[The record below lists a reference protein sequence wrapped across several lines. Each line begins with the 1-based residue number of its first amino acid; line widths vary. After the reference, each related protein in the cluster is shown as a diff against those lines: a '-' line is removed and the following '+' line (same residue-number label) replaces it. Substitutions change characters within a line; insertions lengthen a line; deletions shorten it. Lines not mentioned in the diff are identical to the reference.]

1 MIKSRICKTQDFG
14 RTGSDSGVV
23 LIIVLIVTA
32 ILTTLVVDLIY
43 FTQIDSEISA
53 NTRDDIKARYI
64 AKSGVNVVAGAMSG
78 TQLEELKKATSILN
92 NQSEASD
99 EIWSIRLPV
108 LPVGDGNVS
117 LTVIDERSK
126 INLNA
131 LVNQSSNRVD
141 EQVKTE
147 LEELFRVLDVEPRK
161 SDLFIASLINW
172 LDHPIQGAENDQDS
186 SGANADY
193 YLGLEDPYNIK
204 NGPLDS
210 IDEIRMIR
218 GMDEEFFGKVKNYVT
233 VYPADKKVNFST
245 ASRAVM
251 ISVLKGAAV
260 SAIQRREDSSPEDL
274 KDDIA
279 ESIAER
285 VIEARKDDPIVD
297 RKKVAEIIKD
307 VDPTLN
313 ILSGISGVV
322 LSSGESDVF
331 SVDSTGIFGEE
342 NPTVRTVEAV
352 IRKGASGQSRGIHII
367 SWKEW

>member
-1 MIKSRICKTQDFG
+1 MTQYFRG
-14 RTGSDSGVV
+14 NRSDSGVV

-64 AKSGVNVVAGAMSG
+64 AKSGVNVVAGAMKETS
-78 TQLEELKKATSILN
+78 LEDLKKATSLLN
-92 NQSEASD
+92 NQGGESD
-99 EIWSIRLPV
+99 EIWSIRVPV

-141 EQVKTE
+141 NQVETE
-147 LEELFRVLDVEPRK
+147 LVELFRVLDVDPRE

-172 LDHPIQGAENDQDS
+172 LDHPIEGAQNDQDS
-186 SGANADY
+186 SGAAADY
-193 YLGLEDPYNIK
+193 YLGLENPYNIK

-210 IDEIRMIR
+210 VDEIRMIR
-218 GMDEEFFGKVKNYVT
+218 GMDEEFFGKIKDYVT

-245 ASRAVM
+245 ASKSVM
-251 ISVLKGAAV
+251 ISALKGAAV
-260 SAIQRREDSSPEDL
+260 SAIKKQEDSSPEDL

-279 ESIAER
+279 DRIAEA
-285 VIEARKDDPIVD
+285 VMEARKDDSIVD
-297 RKKVAEIIKD
+297 RKKVNEIIKD
-307 VDPTLN
+307 VDPTLK
-313 ILSGISGVV
+313 ISSGIGGVV
-322 LSSGESDVF
+322 LGSGESDVF
-331 SVDSTGIFGEE
+331 SVVSAGIFGKD
-342 NPTVRTVEAV
+342 NPTLRTVEAV
-352 IRKGASGQSRGIHII
+352 IRKGSSGQSRGISII

>member
-1 MIKSRICKTQDFG
+1 MKSKIRMRQNFK
-14 RTGSDSGVV
+14 RNRSDSGVV

-64 AKSGVNVVAGAMSG
+64 AKSGVNVVAGAMKE
-78 TQLEELKKATSILN
+78 TPLEELKKATSLLN
-92 NQSEASD
+92 NQGDESD
-99 EIWSIRLPV
+99 EIWSIRVPI

-141 EQVKTE
+141 EQVKIE
-147 LEELFRVLDVEPRK
+147 AEELFRVLDVDPRK

-172 LDHPIQGAENDQDS
+172 LDHPIQGGDNDQDS
-186 SGANADY
+186 SGAGADY
-193 YLGLEDPYNIK
+193 YLSLEDPYNIK

-210 IDEIRMIR
+210 VDEIRMIR
-218 GMDEEFFGKVKNYVT
+218 GMDEEFFGKIKDYVT

-245 ASRAVM
+245 ASKSVM
-251 ISVLKGAAV
+251 ISALKGAAV
-260 SAIQRREDSSPEDL
+260 SAIEGQEDTSPDDL

-279 ESIAER
+279 DRIADG
-285 VIEARKDDPIVD
+285 VMEARKDDPIID
-297 RKKVAEIIKD
+297 RKKVNEIIKD
-307 VDPTLN
+307 VDPTLK
-313 ILSGISGVV
+313 IGSGIGGVV

-331 SVDSTGIFGEE
+331 SVASSGIFGED
-342 NPTVRTVEAV
+342 NPTLRTVEAV
-352 IRKGASGQSRGIHII
+352 IRKGSSGQSRGIHII

>member
-1 MIKSRICKTQDFG
+1 MRQNFKGNR
-14 RTGSDSGVV
+14 SDSGVV

-53 NTRDDIKARYI
+53 NTRDYIKARYI
-64 AKSGVNVVAGAMSG
+64 AKSGVNVVAGAMKESS
-78 TQLEELKKATSILN
+78 LEDLKKATSLLN
-92 NQSEASD
+92 NRSEESD
-99 EIWSIRLPV
+99 EIWSIRVPV

-126 INLNA
+126 VNLNA

-141 EQVKTE
+141 KQVETE
-147 LEELFRVLDVEPRK
+147 LEELFSVLGVGPRK

-172 LDHPIQGAENDQDS
+172 LDHPIEGGQNDQDS
-186 SGANADY
+186 SGAAADY
-193 YLGLEDPYNIK
+193 YLGLENPYNIK

-210 IDEIRMIR
+210 VDEIRMIR
-218 GMDEEFFGKVKNYVT
+218 GMDEEFLGKIKNYVT

-245 ASRAVM
+245 ASKSVM
-251 ISVLKGAAV
+251 ISALKGAAV
-260 SAIQRREDSSPEDL
+260 SAIEKQEDSSPEDL

-279 ESIAER
+279 DRIAEE
-285 VIEARKDDPIVD
+285 VIEARKDDSIID
-297 RKKVAEIIKD
+297 RKKVNEIIKD
-307 VDPTLN
+307 VDPTLK
-313 ILSGISGVV
+313 ISSGIGGVV

-331 SVDSTGIFGEE
+331 SVVSSGIFGED
-342 NPTVRTVEAV
+342 NPTLKTIEAV
-352 IRKGASGQSRGIHII
+352 IRKGSSGQSRGIHII

>member
-1 MIKSRICKTQDFG
+1 MRQNLKGNK
-14 RTGSDSGVV
+14 SDSGVV

-64 AKSGVNVVAGAMSG
+64 AKSGVNVVAGAMKE
-78 TQLEELKKATSILN
+78 TPLEDLKKATSLLN
-92 NQSEASD
+92 NQGEESD
-99 EIWSIRLPV
+99 EIWSIRVPV

-141 EQVKTE
+141 QQVKAE
-147 LEELFRVLDVEPRK
+147 AAQLFRILDVDPRK

-172 LDHPIQGAENDQDS
+172 LDRPIKGGQNDQDS
-186 SGANADY
+186 SGAGADY
-193 YLGLEDPYNIK
+193 YLGLENPYNIK

-210 IDEIRMIR
+210 VDEIRMIR
-218 GMDEEFFGKVKNYVT
+218 GMDEEFFEKIKNYVT

-245 ASRAVM
+245 ASKPVM
-251 ISVLKGAAV
+251 ISSLKGAAV
-260 SAIQRREDSSPEDL
+260 SAIEGQESSSPEDL

-279 ESIAER
+279 DRIAEG
-285 VIEARKDDPIVD
+285 VMEARKDNSIID
-297 RKKVAEIIKD
+297 RKKVNEIIKD
-307 VDPTLN
+307 VDPTLE
-313 ILSGISGVV
+313 ISSGIGGVV

-331 SVDSTGIFGEE
+331 SVISSGILGEE
-342 NPTVRTVEAV
+342 NPTLRTVEAV
-352 IRKGASGQSRGIHII
+352 IRKGSSGQSRGVRII
-367 SWKEW
+367 SWKER